1 MSRTCAHC
9 GNKQHQQSATTCC
22 VCGNP
27 LEGEDHSLQVVN
39 QPTVVN
45 TPQARRAQD
54 LSDDIG
60 LALTNNRGQSVPIA
74 DQQEVTLGSGNQC
87 DLVIPGVDIKP
98 THARLIRNQGSL
110 FIQAFFASLVLVNGR
125 ALDSQPRQ
133 LVLGDRVQIGR
144 SNVFQ
149 VVAQN
154 RELDGSEMVNQ
165 AQILPRKN
173 QVVTSVVERPAR
185 TDCDLYGV
193 VRHVEG
199 PLMEDPDPSLSSSIA
214 KLMKAGLI
222 IWKPP
227 LMVFMRQPKQVQVRY
242 IRVETEPGNVR
253 AVKVKGNYV
262 TGMISIGDYVRFWG
276 DWRGGTLLMHRA
288 YNETLSSNVYIMQ
301 R

>member
-39 QPTVVN
+39 QPTAFNV
-45 TPQARRAQD
+45 PQVSRIQY
-54 LSDDIG
+54 LSEDVG
-60 LALTNNRGQSVPIA
+60 LGLTNNRGQNVRVA
-74 DQQEVTLGSGNQC
+74 EQQTLTLGSSHQC
-87 DLVIPGVDIKP
+87 DFVVPGIDIKP
-98 THARLIRNQGSL
+98 THAQLTRNQGNL
-110 FIQAFFASLVLVNGR
+110 FIQAYFASLVLVNGR
-125 ALDSQPRQ
+125 ALDNQPRQ
-133 LVLGDRVQIGR
+133 LVLGDRVQLGR

-154 RELDGSEMVNQ
+154 RELVESDIVPQ
-165 AQILPRKN
+165 TQVQPRKN
-173 QVVTSVVERPAR
+173 QVITNVTERPAR
-185 TDCDLYGV
+185 PDCDLYGV

-222 IWKPP
+222 LWKPP

-253 AVKVKGNYV
+253 AVKAKGNFV
-262 TGMISIGDYVRFWG
+262 TGMISIGDNVRFWG
-276 DWRGGTLLMHRA
+276 EWRGGTLLMHRA

>member
-1 MSRTCAHC
+1 MSRTCTHC
-9 GNKQHQQSATTCC
+9 GNTQHQQSDATCC
-22 VCGNP
+22 VCGYP
-27 LEGEDHSLQVVN
+27 LDREDHSIQVVN
-39 QPTVVN
+39 QPAVVN
-45 TPQARRAQD
+45 TPQVLRGQD
-54 LSDDIG
+54 LYEDAG
-60 LALTNNRGQSVPIA
+60 LALTNHRGLSVQVA
-74 DQQEVTLGSGNQC
+74 EQQVVTLGSSHQC
-87 DLVIPGVDIKP
+87 DLVVPGVDIKP
-98 THARLIRNQGSL
+98 THARLTRNQGIL
-110 FIQAFFASLVLVNGR
+110 FIQAYFASLVLVNGR

-185 TDCDLYGV
+185 PDCDLYGV

-222 IWKPP
+222 LWKPP

-253 AVKVKGNYV
+253 AVKAKGNFV
-262 TGMISIGDYVRFWG
+262 TGMISIGDNVRFWG
-276 DWRGGTLLMHRA
+276 EWRGGTLLMHRA